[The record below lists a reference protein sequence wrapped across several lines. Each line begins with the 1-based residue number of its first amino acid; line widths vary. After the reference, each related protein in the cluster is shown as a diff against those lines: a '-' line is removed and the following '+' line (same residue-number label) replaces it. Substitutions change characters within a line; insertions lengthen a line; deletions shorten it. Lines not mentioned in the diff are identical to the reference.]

1 VGVVIRSFLAQQ
13 GLRNSTCFPLDLL
26 PDDNRL
32 DGPEGK
38 LDDRPPRHRTLAGQ
52 NSRWKFTYLSN
63 NYVHSQLK

>member
-38 LDDRPPRHRTLAGQ
+38 LDDRPRDIELSRVKTPDG
-52 NSRWKFTYLSN
+52 NSHT
-63 NYVHSQLK
+63 